1 MAAPLPPPPEW
12 EPTKWLPLVWQTIT
26 TIIAIVAFFRTW
38 KTTLPLA
45 WVEQRG
51 RGANGAGLTLV
62 VHNTT
67 DRPVR
72 VNHVRAKRSKVG
84 PAPNPQPVWSDQMSV
99 DKEVRPDEK
108 FVLEFSIPLADSN
121 SPTKERIKLSVSTMR
136 WIARKRTMTM
146 PIIIP
151 RYVAKS
157 QSNTTSNK

>member
-1 MAAPLPPPPEW
+1 MATPLPPSPDW

-26 TIIAIVAFFRTW
+26 TVIAVVAFFRTL

-51 RGANGAGLTLV
+51 RGPNGAGVTLV

-67 DRPVR
+67 NRPVR

-84 PAPNPQPVWSDQMSV
+84 PAPNAQMAWRDHLSV
-99 DKEVRPDEK
+99 DKEIRPDEK
-108 FVLEFSIPLADSN
+108 FALDFSISLAESS

-136 WIARKRTMTM
+136 WITRKRTMTM

-151 RYVAKS
+151 RYVDKS
-157 QSNTTSNK
+157 QSNTSSVN